1 MTVGVVQPVFHVN
14 PWHFL
19 AAAIWLA
26 ALQATSVGYKLAG
39 VAGAVVGG
47 MAIFLPS
54 FILMLSILPVYER
67 IKRHTWI
74 KAALKGI
81 APAVIGM
88 TALALIQLLPFAV
101 VDAATLLIAV
111 VSIGI

>member
-1 MTVGVVQPVFHVN
+1 M
-14 PWHFL
+14 
-19 AAAIWLA
+19 
-26 ALQATSVGYKLAG
+26 
-39 VAGAVVGG
+39 
-47 MAIFLPS
+47 
-54 FILMLSILPVYER
+54 YER

-111 VSIGI
+111 VSIGILLAVKKISPLALMLSGGGLGLLLRGGR

>member
-1 MTVGVVQPVFHVN
+1 
-14 PWHFL
+14 
-19 AAAIWLA
+19 
-26 ALQATSVGYKLAG
+26 
-39 VAGAVVGG
+39 

-101 VDAATLLIAV
+101 VDAATLLITV
-111 VSIGI
+111 VSIGILLAVKKISPLTLMLSGGGLGLLMRGGR